1 MKQHQG
7 YQILLNQ
14 RQLEQLH
21 CMRFFKKM
29 IKYISRIENYQNLL
43 SDHETQEIKMYLHF
57 PESLML
63 GLHELRDVLL
73 LRG

>member
-1 MKQHQG
+1 M
-7 YQILLNQ
+7 
-14 RQLEQLH
+14 
-21 CMRFFKKM
+21 F
-29 IKYISRIENYQNLL
+29 KYISRIENYQNLL